1 MSEPK
6 PEAPEAAV
14 DTETEIV
21 ALRARVAELE
31 QREALFERTEKTL
44 RESEE
49 RFRQLADNAFD
60 LIVELDEQNRMV
72 YINKRTY
79 EVLGYA
85 KGVGRGSTPD
95 GIVHP
100 EDKAPL
106 LHRWFTDKRA
116 ARAGLEARYRHAD
129 GSWRWLE
136 FTAGRYITAGGEAR
150 IVAIGRDVTQRRESE
165 DALRRTSLELEERV
179 QERTQKLEQANRQLR
194 DVQGRLISAERL
206 GAAEEFAGSVAHAI
220 NNPLTALIGRIEMAL
235 NDPGRRSDLHAVL
248 RLAHRIRDVVDRT
261 LHLWR
266 KGTLN
271 LVSVTPAELLADV
284 RLELEERARRQG
296 VKLLVS
302 SSECGAIV
310 ADRTLVVAAL
320 GSLAENGLDAMPD
333 GGTLWL
339 GASPLPA
346 GDTVRFR
353 VADDGPGIPI
363 EVRPRVFDPF
373 FTTKPHGTGLGLPIV
388 QGIVR
393 GHKGRVSLAN
403 GASGGTVVLVD
414 LPTRPD

>member
-1 MSEPK
+1 MSERNPDAD
-6 PEAPEAAV
+6 APDDAGEVA
-14 DTETEIV
+14 

-31 QREALFERTEKTL
+31 RREALWELSEKTL

-60 LIVELDEQNRMV
+60 LIVELDDQNRMV
-72 YINKRTY
+72 YLNQRCY
-79 EVLGYA
+79 QVLGYEQ
-85 KGVGRGSTPD
+85 GVGHGATADGLIHPD
-95 GIVHP
+95 
-100 EDKAPL
+100 DTRAL
-106 LHRWFTDKRA
+106 LKHWDWGANKDARW
-116 ARAGLEARYRHAD
+116 GLEARYRHAD

-136 FTAGRYITAGGEAR
+136 FTAGRYTTATGEVR
-150 IVAIGRDVTQRRESE
+150 IVAVGRDVTERREAE
-165 DALRRTSLELEERV
+165 DALRRTQHELEQRV
-179 QERTQKLEQANRQLR
+179 QERTQSLEQANRQLR
-194 DVQGRLISAERL
+194 EVQGRLISAERL

-271 LVSVTPAELLADV
+271 LVSVSPAELLADV

-302 SSECGAIV
+302 SGECDSIV

-320 GSLAENGLDAMPD
+320 GSLAENGLDAMPE

-339 GASPLPA
+339 GASQLPA

-353 VADDGPGIPI
+353 VADDGPGIPV
-363 EVRPRVFDPF
+363 ELRPRVFDPF

-393 GHKGRVSLAN
+393 GHKGRVSLAS
-403 GASGGTVVLVD
+403 GAAGGTVVLVD